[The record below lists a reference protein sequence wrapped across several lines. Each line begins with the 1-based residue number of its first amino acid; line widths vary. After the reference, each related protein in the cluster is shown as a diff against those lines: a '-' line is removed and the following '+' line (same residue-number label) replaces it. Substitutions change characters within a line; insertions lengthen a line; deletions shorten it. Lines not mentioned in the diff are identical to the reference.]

1 MGEDWVQIVDRRI
14 SALETHNAV
23 DEVHRHN
30 VERRLRAIEDMLKWL
45 VRLVIG
51 AVLMGMLGYALAGGF
66 VPGS

>member
-1 MGEDWVQIVDRRI
+1 MTDDWVRGVERRL

-45 VRLVIG
+45 VRLVVG
-51 AVLMGMLGYALAGGF
+51 ALLMGVLGYALAGGLALT
-66 VPGS
+66 S